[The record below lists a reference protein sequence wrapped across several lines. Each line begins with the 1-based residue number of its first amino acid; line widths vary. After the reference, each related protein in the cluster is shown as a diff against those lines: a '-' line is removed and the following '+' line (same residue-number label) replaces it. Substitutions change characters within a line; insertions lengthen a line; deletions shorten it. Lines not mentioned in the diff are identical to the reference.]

1 MDNKLLNCPFCG
13 GSDLFRA
20 ADNINSTDRV
30 ICKLCKGSAVLWKW
44 NDRVTAQHPAVEAL
58 KSAEEWADI
67 FIKLGISN
75 DRKVR
80 LIGIVGLIQ
89 QNALT
94 SQPPKGTTDE

>member
-58 KSAEEWADI
+58 KEIVELASE
-67 FIKLGISN
+67 
-75 DRKVR
+75 
-80 LIGIVGLIQ
+80 IGCHPRAIDYLHERAKAAL
-89 QNALT
+89 ALT
-94 SQPPKGTTDE
+94 SQTPAETKETP